1 MFGEP
6 VIKKRATWPP
16 GCVIR
21 RRINPGNGY
30 TRGRGL
36 LLQVPNGLTYRLTK
50 CCIVNTNIVEDQVQS
65 LYQFR
70 EEKASYKMAFS
81 LALGHQ

>member
-6 VIKKRATWPP
+6 VIKRRATWPP

-21 RRINPGNGY
+21 RRKIPYDGY

-36 LLQVPNGLTYRLTK
+36 LLQVPNRLTYRLTK
-50 CCIVNTNIVEDQVQS
+50 SRIVSTNIVEDQVQS
-65 LYQFR
+65 L
-70 EEKASYKMAFS
+70 
-81 LALGHQ
+81 